1 MSLSWIDSCRPSDAT
16 MPRSIQELQKRVF
29 ELQKQNRCQAVKI
42 WHLEEEKM
50 DLVGKLREVESL
62 SRRKE
67 AESNQ
72 GRRVCF
78 GGVHF
83 SDNTKETEEG
93 GNNDAS
99 DDSVEEIEITLQ
111 EREIPGQKIV
121 FTVQTTFMA
130 NNSQVVFRF

>member
-1 MSLSWIDSCRPSDAT
+1 

-29 ELQKQNRCQAVKI
+29 QLEKQNRCQAVKI
-42 WHLEEEKM
+42 WHLEKKK
-50 DLVGKLREVESL
+50 DLVREVERL
-62 SRRKE
+62 VGMKEDGLGE
-67 AESNQ
+67 AETNK
-72 GRRVCF
+72 GRRVSF

-111 EREIPGQKIV
+111 EREIPGETVV
-121 FTVQTTFMA
+121 FAVQTLL
-130 NNSQVVFRF
+130 

>member
-1 MSLSWIDSCRPSDAT
+1 

-29 ELQKQNRCQAVKI
+29 QLEKQNRCQAVKI
-42 WHLEEEKM
+42 WHLEEKKK
-50 DLVGKLREVESL
+50 DLVREVERL
-62 SRRKE
+62 VGMKEDGLGE
-67 AESNQ
+67 AETNK
-72 GRRVCF
+72 GRRVSF

>member
-1 MSLSWIDSCRPSDAT
+1 

-29 ELQKQNRCQAVKI
+29 QLEKQNRCQAVKI
-42 WHLEEEKM
+42 WHLEKKK
-50 DLVGKLREVESL
+50 DLVREVERL
-62 SRRKE
+62 VGMKEDGLGE
-67 AESNQ
+67 AETNK
-72 GRRVCF
+72 GRRVSF

>member
-1 MSLSWIDSCRPSDAT
+1 
-16 MPRSIQELQKRVF
+16 MPRSVHELQKRVF
-29 ELQKQNRCQAVKI
+29 QLEKQNRCQAVKI
-42 WHLEEEKM
+42 WHLEEARK
-50 DLVGKLREVESL
+50 DLVSEVERL
-62 SRRKE
+62 VGRKEDGLGE
-67 AESNQ
+67 AESNKA
-72 GRRVCF
+72 RRVSF

-83 SDNTKETEEG
+83 SDNTTGAVEG
-93 GNNDAS
+93 GNNNAS